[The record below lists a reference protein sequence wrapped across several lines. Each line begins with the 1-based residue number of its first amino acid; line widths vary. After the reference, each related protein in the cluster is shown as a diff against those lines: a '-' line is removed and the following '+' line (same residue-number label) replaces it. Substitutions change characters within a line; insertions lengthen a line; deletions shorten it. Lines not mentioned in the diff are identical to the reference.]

1 VTESAA
7 IKMLPPAMTAPLT
20 VTLPDA
26 EIDSTWLERTT
37 PLLASTVVAFASSV
51 PTVTLASTN
60 TIVRA
65 TCSLQFGTE
74 QRTPDTTSVCS
85 GSCTNSRRASTTPPS
100 VHVEFTQTGDS
111 ACDTTTKSNQNPIII
126 AVNSASL

>member
-1 VTESAA
+1 
-7 IKMLPPAMTAPLT
+7 MLPPAMTAPLT

-60 TIVRA
+60 SIVRA
-65 TCSLQFGTE
+65 TSCSLQFSTVSE
-74 QRTPDTTSVCS
+74 QRTPETTSVCS
-85 GSCTNSRRASTTPPS
+85 GSCTNSRRVSMTPPS